1 MSLKISE
8 VDRNSA
14 SRNERRAY
22 KGLLRG
28 TNIKTCLHVAYV
40 DGTIGLTGIMCS
52 KP

>member
-14 SRNERRAY
+14 LRNERRHY

-28 TNIKTCLHVAYV
+28 TNVKTCLYVA
-40 DGTIGLTGIMCS
+40 GNIGLTGIMHG